1 MPAQTPGTREARGVI
16 AAASVTLAAVL
27 VLAAL
32 LLRRLTHRH
41 DPLFSAEHLAM
52 RLVIGAAIGSALAIF
67 NAVLVARLP
76 AFERVRRLA
85 HHAVEGI
92 EPRWHTMVIVALA
105 AGVGEEF
112 FFRGALDA
120 LVGPWFTA
128 LGFVIVHGA
137 IRIRDRNGL
146 MFATFLYAA
155 SVGLSALN
163 AWRGLEAAMAA
174 HACYDLVMLLW
185 LVHGAA
191 LSRRY
196 H

>member
-1 MPAQTPGTREARGVI
+1 MPANTPGTREARGVI
-16 AAASVTLAAVL
+16 TAASVALAAVL

-41 DPLFSAEHLAM
+41 DPLFSAEHLAL
-52 RLVIGAAIGSALAIF
+52 RLVIGAAIGSALAIL

-112 FFRGALDA
+112 FFRGALDP
-120 LVGPWFTA
+120 LLGRWFTA
-128 LGFVIVHGA
+128 LGFVIIHGA
-137 IRIRDRNGL
+137 IRIRDRNSL
-146 MFATFLYAA
+146 AFAGFLYAV
-155 SVGLSALN
+155 SIGLSALRG
-163 AWRGLEAAMAA
+163 WQGLEAAMAA
-174 HACYDLVMLLW
+174 HTAYDLVMLVF
-185 LVHGAA
+185 LVRGAA
-191 LSRRY
+191 SPRCR
-196 H
+196 

>member
-1 MPAQTPGTREARGVI
+1 MPANTPGTREARGVI
-16 AAASVTLAAVL
+16 TAASIALAAVL

-32 LLRRLTHRH
+32 VLRRLTHRH
-41 DPLFSAEHLAM
+41 DPLFSAEHLAL
-52 RLVIGAAIGSALAIF
+52 RLVIGAAIGSALAIL

-92 EPRWHTMVIVALA
+92 EPRWHTMLIVALA

-112 FFRGALDA
+112 FFRGALDP

-137 IRIRDRNGL
+137 IKIRDRNGL
-146 MFATFLYAA
+146 AFAGFLYAA
-155 SVGLSALN
+155 SIGLSALHG
-163 AWRGLEAAMAA
+163 WQGLEAAMAA
-174 HACYDLVMLLW
+174 HTAYDLVMLVF
-185 LVHGAA
+185 LVRGAA
-191 LSRRY
+191 SPRCR
-196 H
+196 

>member
-1 MPAQTPGTREARGVI
+1 
-16 AAASVTLAAVL
+16 
-27 VLAAL
+27 
-32 LLRRLTHRH
+32 
-41 DPLFSAEHLAM
+41 
-52 RLVIGAAIGSALAIF
+52 
-67 NAVLVARLP
+67 
-76 AFERVRRLA
+76 VRR
-85 HHAVEGI
+85 VEA
-92 EPRWHTMVIVALA
+92 EPDPVPRDAPRSNSGADRGELRHVRADPEPAPGRVLEDDHRTWFARDAVALA

-112 FFRGALDA
+112 FFRGALDP

>member
-1 MPAQTPGTREARGVI
+1 MPAKTPGTREARGVI
-16 AAASVTLAAVL
+16 TAASVTLAVVL

-41 DPLFSAEHLAM
+41 DPLFSAEHLAL
-52 RLVIGAAIGSALAIF
+52 RLIIGAAIGSALAIL

-92 EPRWHTMVIVALA
+92 EPRWHTMLIVALA

-112 FFRGALDA
+112 FFRGALDP

-137 IRIRDRNGL
+137 IKIRDRNGL

-163 AWRGLEAAMAA
+163 AWQGLEAAMAA

-191 LSRRY
+191 LSRRD